1 MRKWK
6 ILLGLTLIVAIFA
19 VCGVKVDAA
28 RGLGSAC
35 QSGGSVDDVHFFPW
49 QFICGSNANTSPQQ
63 AILAGPGDIGISP
76 NPPSSVAN
84 GAAGLTLDFSG
95 GYSIN
100 GGDKVP
106 KGYNKETT
114 GNEVM
119 VWATIDANDSI
130 VALNDPNSYVRV
142 MGTPANVDPGV
153 ADKCP
158 GVGSGKWAP
167 VYNFRDI
174 EDPGPGYGPNQSP
187 VAYDGSNLGK
197 EDCGSQGKMVYW
209 TGAKE
214 STDYKFQIKTKPR
227 TSGRICVRL
236 NFSVRFQYS
245 NSYRYNEPYF
255 ESSSPDWNNNTY
267 VSQHDQHSVASHV
280 VQQSTEQCYDAY
292 VPATPP
298 PPTGNCQF
306 YQATGGLQP
315 NSIYRFT
322 LAPIDQE
329 WISGGPVKSTRSGNE
344 PFTTDHWQTYSAL
357 YSNPIPNYYY
367 QTPSNSA
374 GVIDTQTANQYDSPD
389 NVYRFSGVN
398 GGRAFTMTYPQPRGP
413 DRKLYI
419 EYWQKTFVN
428 GAWNGG
434 WTYHGGPASYTSERN
449 CYSAQ
454 CQVSFTGGLVAGDPK
469 GLIAGQQFTASF
481 RITNTGKKTLVGSL
495 SYNNSTA
502 TAPLSFTGTGS
513 WGGKLADANAFLN
526 AGPETGGN
534 ADNILVAGGQ
544 SVTFSTTLTAPTDIN
559 NYTLS
564 GYPDYYGLFALG
576 GTRSD
581 GSSFGGTCTDGG
593 GGPTIKTYKEFVLTP
608 HAQSDFVNSDNE
620 NPDAVSY
627 RAYLTNNM
635 PFAVPSPAQSKAGI
649 NGGPNFGLNQTSGPY
664 APGDTNTIGPGT
676 SPIGAVTAGDRYCAR
691 VEFNGA
697 DPYNY
702 GKLGPGNVVQDTGLI
717 DGTVKINGTNYNTA
731 PFAEDCA
738 TVSNKPFFK
747 VYGGSVS
754 AGGNYLATGSC
765 SGGGVL
771 AGFYRNDSVDAA
783 FKYGQGSG
791 TDLAALGIGQITGFA
806 SAQKDATKS
815 PIELTFANQ
824 GTAWP
829 VQSDPKLGGLYGGD
843 RCLDNAEPP
852 VKTGAVTTTLPGGS
866 TINATTI
873 PVGENRSI
881 FVNGDVYINGDIT
894 YAGATGGWTPD
905 NVPSLVIKAV
915 GGNIYIDND
924 VKNLDGLYIAE
935 ANGAATNK
943 GQIYTCSSGIGAQ
956 VTQNNLYDNCY
967 KQLTVHGNFVARK
980 VNLMRTYGSLR
991 DEKPTTGKKA
1001 VAAGP
1006 GVKGVSQRPIWA
1018 VGPNKPSGLSECVR
1032 FDVAGEN
1039 GSTKWKATWLCLD
1052 NADAADIDIA
1062 FKSSNSGSD
1071 PLAQC
1076 EKFDFIN
1083 NLGDKNGWKDV
1094 KACSNVR
1101 INAGTAYNL
1110 ASAEASDGGLC
1121 VQMYN
1126 DSDGHIPYW
1135 KQSNN
1140 IKIFI
1145 CLEKEVTGGGGS
1157 AEELPKPINNPLV
1170 CSNARPG
1177 GKSYFPAAGRPDT
1190 CAAEV
1195 FDYSPEFYLA
1205 QPSIIPPSGGAI
1217 IYDAIT
1223 SLPPV
1228 L

>member
-1 MRKWK
+1 MKKKYIFGLLAIIALGVLALPVHVSAARNAFSSSCNPGGNYPDDVTKFPYSFMCGTHPDFHAPILLAINGSYSDPAAPFTAGDTIRVNAIFGSGITTVTGSPKKNGGAPANSALLFVTINTASRATASGLHPQNITPGNGNASLGCPGDGSRNVADGPTGPNSGPGKVYGNRDINGDYNDTSLVNGDDQSPYAFVKGQSNGVINCQDSGRMVFWK
-6 ILLGLTLIVAIFA
+6 INNPSSSGNGSFDLKIDDDVESGKICMRTDYAIGFDND
-19 VCGVKVDAA
+19 VRTFPQSDSGTSSPP
-28 RGLGSAC
+28 GSSGSAYSGAYNSKITATHIVK
-35 QSGGSVDDVHFFPW
+35 QSEERCFSVVKPPPLGWRPTLQAKCSLLSGVISFYNANGSVNTNVHDNRFKVQLWDPT
-49 QFICGSNANTSPQQ
+49 NN
-63 AILAGPGDIGISP
+63 
-76 NPPSSVAN
+76 N
-84 GAAGLTLDFSG
+84 GNG
-95 GYSIN
+95 GYDDLTDPRYGTVWNYSDSNRYWDLPIN
-100 GGDKVP
+100 GGAIF
-106 KGYNKETT
+106 GHNTLR
-114 GNEVM
+114 GFR
-119 VWATIDANDSI
+119 I
-130 VALNDPNSYVRV
+130 VIDPNS
-142 MGTPANVDPGV
+142 
-153 ADKCP
+153 
-158 GVGSGKWAP
+158 
-167 VYNFRDI
+167 
-174 EDPGPGYGPNQSP
+174 
-187 VAYDGSNLGK
+187 
-197 EDCGSQGKMVYW
+197 
-209 TGAKE
+209 
-214 STDYKFQIKTKPR
+214 
-227 TSGRICVRL
+227 
-236 NFSVRFQYS
+236 
-245 NSYRYNEPYF
+245 
-255 ESSSPDWNNNTY
+255 SS
-267 VSQHDQHSVASHV
+267 
-280 VQQSTEQCYDAY
+280 
-292 VPATPP
+292 
-298 PPTGNCQF
+298 
-306 YQATGGLQP
+306 
-315 NSIYRFT
+315 
-322 LAPIDQE
+322 
-329 WISGGPVKSTRSGNE
+329 
-344 PFTTDHWQTYSAL
+344 
-357 YSNPIPNYYY
+357 
-367 QTPSNSA
+367 
-374 GVIDTQTANQYDSPD
+374 
-389 NVYRFSGVN
+389 
-398 GGRAFTMTYPQPRGP
+398 
-413 DRKLYI
+413 
-419 EYWQKTFVN
+419 
-428 GAWNGG
+428 
-434 WTYHGGPASYTSERN
+434 
-449 CYSAQ
+449 
-454 CQVSFTGGLVAGDPK
+454 
-469 GLIAGQQFTASF
+469 
-481 RITNTGKKTLVGSL
+481 
-495 SYNNSTA
+495 
-502 TAPLSFTGTGS
+502 
-513 WGGKLADANAFLN
+513 
-526 AGPETGGN
+526 
-534 ADNILVAGGQ
+534 
-544 SVTFSTTLTAPTDIN
+544 
-559 NYTLS
+559 
-564 GYPDYYGLFALG
+564 
-576 GTRSD
+576 
-581 GSSFGGTCTDGG
+581 
-593 GGPTIKTYKEFVLTP
+593 
-608 HAQSDFVNSDNE
+608 
-620 NPDAVSY
+620 
-627 RAYLTNNM
+627 
-635 PFAVPSPAQSKAGI
+635 
-649 NGGPNFGLNQTSGPY
+649 NGGPQANWQYKSFDTGSDLDCLPYPPELDYSLTCVGGIVGKASDKDSAASGVVTIQIYEGASQLAQFNTNSSGDFSWDVGSYRDGNDHTFSVGALDDSGASAGTWIAKTLDGCGNFTLEPGAGGSLLPSDEDPTSFTVLNTVTVSY
-664 APGDTNTIGPGT
+664 PGWVNPSKPAVSPASATNSLTKNGGAITGNGFPTYGSFVNRDFNSSYSIPPG
-676 SPIGAVTAGDRYCAR
+676 SFTAGDSYCSHITIA
-691 VEFNGA
+691 
-697 DPYNY
+697 PY
-702 GKLGPGNVVQDTGLI
+702 QGLI
-717 DGTVKINGTNYNTA
+717 QRNNGQILAITSASKPANGCDTVA
-731 PFAEDCA
+731 
-738 TVSNKPFFK
+738 NKPFFK

-1062 FKSSNSGSD
+1062 FKSTNSGSD

-1076 EKFDFIN
+1076 EKFDFID
-1083 NLGDKNGWKDV
+1083 NLGDKNGWKEV

-1101 INAGTAYNL
+1101 INAGTGYNL

-1145 CLEKEVTGGGGS
+1145 CLEKKVTGGGGS

-1177 GKSYFPAAGRPDT
+1177 GKSYFPTAGRPDT